1 MGGNGGTIILK
12 NAHFSPPNSDQKGDN
27 VRIQRIEG
35 MTVEPLKNPTFVSV
49 VTHEERLV
57 LLPPVL
63 PSFVR
68 FCKAFPPITED
79 VVSLLVGTSLHGKA
93 LSPFKSTARGT
104 FSMSLIS
111 LFLPNDHFGLP
122 DSHLAV
128 QKLAK
133 CEQL

>member
-1 MGGNGGTIILK
+1 MVEGGTIILK
-12 NAHFSPPNSDQKGDN
+12 NAHFSPPNSDQKGNN

-79 VVSLLVGTSLHGKA
+79 VVSLLVGTFSHGKA
-93 LSPFKSTARGT
+93 LSPFKATGT
-104 FSMSLIS
+104 YSMSLIS
-111 LFLPNDHFGLP
+111 LFQPNDHFGLP

-133 CEQL
+133 CERL